1 MDYYEIARAKGT
13 GKLQAWDDDD
23 EEKEFEPRGR
33 ERAPRHRG
41 KKPSKADKAE
51 KPKEKEPKLEDL
63 STKELAEMKRE
74 SQTWTATSHPARNVI
89 DKALTAAGF
98 NPEDY
103 VVMRRIDS
111 HGEGATSAPSFT
123 APVMENINPL
133 DVTEIEG
140 LDEAEFEDEVD
151 EDETGTEPAD
161 DEADE
166 QEEEKEPEEDSVPWL
181 DHDQKHIINYDELV
195 TKCTHEDK
203 DGREHMICRACNKA
217 LKCDNDTGL

>member
-1 MDYYEIARAKGT
+1 MRRAASNCYGPRDYESKYPEELDYYEIARAKGA

-41 KKPSKADKAE
+41 KKPSKPKADKAE
-51 KPKEKEPKLEDL
+51 QSKEKEPKIEDL
-63 STKELAEMKRE
+63 SAKELAEMKRE

-98 NPEDY
+98 NPEEY
-103 VVMRRIDS
+103 VVMRRIGS

-133 DVTEIEG
+133 DATEIEG
-140 LDEAEFEDEVD
+140 LGEEEFEEEVD
-151 EDETGTEPAD
+151 DDDETGTEPAD

-166 QEEEKEPEEDSVPWL
+166 QEEEKEREEDSAPWL
-181 DHDQKHIINYDELV
+181 IRSTSLAMMN
-195 TKCTHEDK
+195 
-203 DGREHMICRACNKA
+203 G
-217 LKCDNDTGL
+217 